1 MFDVIMAGCGP
12 TGAILA
18 TELRH
23 VQVVV
28 VGDGA
33 LGAASPPRRTASCA
47 LHHRRE
53 RLAAHNYGLRIWL
66 RSGAGGDVASAVD
79 HALDL
84 VHRTWGET
92 GETLVVVARTTTP
105 IGQIVQ
111 RIESLRT
118 ERGRADTE

>member
-1 MFDVIMAGCGP
+1 MRADWRDPGHRTAPRSGGGCRRRC
-12 TGAILA
+12 ARRRFAA
-18 TELRH
+18 TPDGELRAYT
-23 VQVVV
+23 V
-28 VGDGA
+28 
-33 LGAASPPRRTASCA
+33 AASV
-47 LHHRRE
+47 
-53 RLAAHNYGLRIWL
+53 LAAHNYGLRIWP
-66 RSGAGGDVASAVD
+66 RSGAGGDVASAMD